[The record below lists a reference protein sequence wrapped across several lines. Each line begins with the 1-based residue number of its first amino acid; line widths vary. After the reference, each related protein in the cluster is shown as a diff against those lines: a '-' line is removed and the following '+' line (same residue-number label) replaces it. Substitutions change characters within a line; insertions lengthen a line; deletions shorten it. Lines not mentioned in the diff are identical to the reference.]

1 LGDIMRRG
9 LSFSCGEDTLAAT
22 LDDATGSCGLFI
34 VSGGNEI
41 RSGAHRGMAK
51 LAADIAAKGFPV
63 FRFDRRGIGDSSG
76 ENGEFLSSA
85 QDIEAAL
92 AAFRNACPHVTR
104 IIGFGNCDA
113 ASALLLHSPA
123 GVSGLVL
130 GNIWVIEKIDDLPP
144 PAAIKARYLDRM
156 KDPKAWVGLFSGAI
170 NLRKL
175 ASGLFRIAMPRSPT
189 TLPHQVAAGLEGYDG
204 HVSILLCNKD
214 TTAIAFANEWSKPN
228 FQKARAKTNITVTQI
243 ESASHSFASDSDYAI
258 LSASLVAQLSA

>member
-1 LGDIMRRG
+1 MRRVM
-9 LSFSCGEDTLAAT
+9 SFSCEGETLAAT

-51 LAADIAAKGFPV
+51 LAADISAKGFPV

-92 AAFRNACPHVTR
+92 AAFRTACPHITR

-113 ASALLLHSPA
+113 ASALLLHRPS

-130 GNIWVIEKIDDLPP
+130 GNIWVIEKVDDLPP
-144 PAAIKARYLDRM
+144 AAAIKARYVERM

-170 NLRKL
+170 DLRKL
-175 ASGLFRIAMPRSPT
+175 AGGMLRIIAPQKPT
-189 TLPHQVAAGLEGYDG
+189 NLPQQIAAGLENLERP
-204 HVSILLCNKD
+204 VSILLCNLD
-214 TTAIAFANEWSKPN
+214 ATAIAFASEWSKSN

-243 ESASHSFASDSDYAI
+243 DSASHSFASDADYAI
-258 LSASLVAQLSA
+258 LSATLVAQLSV